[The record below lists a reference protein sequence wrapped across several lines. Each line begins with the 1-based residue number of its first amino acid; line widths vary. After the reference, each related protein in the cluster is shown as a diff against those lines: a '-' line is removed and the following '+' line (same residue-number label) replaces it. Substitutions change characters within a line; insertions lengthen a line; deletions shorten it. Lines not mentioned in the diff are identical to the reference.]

1 MRKILRPS
9 AGVLLSALLLSHQA
23 PLFAQ
28 KRAPVARPPSA
39 AGVRLA
45 RSVVRLENGLTLLMQ
60 PDATLPEVGVE
71 VWIRGG
77 AREESP
83 GQFGVAHL
91 FEHHLPSSGRFFRN
105 AGNRALFGRTA
116 RGGNAATEP
125 DFVRFYSKATP
136 DGLEAILA
144 ALADRLESDPKNFTA
159 ERLKRDQDIVV
170 NELRRD
176 AGTDWDAE
184 VRGRLQ
190 RGTFGAEH
198 PYGHAVSGSETDVRA
213 ATPELMQ
220 DWHRRFAGAS
230 NALVLV
236 SGNFDPAAA
245 EASVRRLFGS
255 IEPRETAARL
265 TEWVPRARPLREV
278 LEREVKQG
286 AVYMRW
292 PVPAWGTP
300 AGDYLSLLAR
310 VLSRRVERGAAEAGS
325 RLSTARAQVELWELA
340 GAFTLK
346 GTFADPASA
355 DAAESLL
362 RWQLERLLR
371 EGPSAQELAL
381 AKAQSQVEFVE
392 SLQQPAWR
400 GGRTDVLGLGLL
412 YRDDPDLYRLRLSLT
427 ASATPEE
434 VAREGR
440 RWLSEPG
447 YVLRVLPRPAR
458 KATAA
463 VDRGATI
470 SAPPPKPAPF
480 PEVSEATLAT
490 GMRLLTA
497 ERTQLPLVR
506 LTLAFDAGSGTDDA
520 ATAGRARAALDALMR
535 QPGAAGGAT
544 LDDALEALGAK
555 PETRLDEDFASLSV
569 TLLSDRVE
577 EAVRLVA
584 SALTRGLT
592 DATVEAARRDA
603 LRDLESELK
612 DPLRLRERALACA
625 LGEEGMCNPAA
636 GTRGGLARLAPEA
649 LRRFYAERYTPA
661 NAVLVAS
668 GDVNRERLS
677 AILVRD
683 LPDRAA
689 RVQSHAGGREAHAS
703 AASSGV
709 AARPGGFVV
718 VDYPG
723 STQAHLLLAL
733 RLPPEAASDPLRAD
747 VLAKA
752 LRTRLME
759 NLRGAKGWSYE
770 VYPFGVDVRRRGA
783 LMRFNI
789 PLQGDKLAES
799 IAEIRAEVK
808 RLRDE
813 PVTAEFLGG
822 VKAYAEGD
830 VTAALT
836 SLELLNEQLL
846 ETARAGRPA
855 GYYAEALRGLPKLTP
870 EDLRLDA
877 LAALDPGGMLWVI
890 AGDRAT
896 VERELREAGVESFRV
911 VGPPD

>member
-1 MRKILRPS
+1 MRGIVHTSRCVIS
-9 AGVLLSALLLSHQA
+9 IALLLHA
-23 PLFAQ
+23 PGALFAQ
-28 KRAPVARPPSA
+28 KRAA
-39 AGVRLA
+39 AAPAPAAADVKLA
-45 RSVVRLENGLTLLMQ
+45 RTVVRLENGLTLLMQ

-77 AREESP
+77 SREESP

-105 AGNRALFGRTA
+105 AENRALFGRAA

-170 NELRRD
+170 NELRRN
-176 AGTDWDAE
+176 AGTDWDVE
-184 VRGRLQ
+184 VNGRLQ

-198 PYGHAVSGSETDVRA
+198 PYGHAVSGSEADVRA

-230 NALVLV
+230 NALVLI

-255 IEPRETAARL
+255 IEPRETLARL
-265 TEWVPRARPLREV
+265 TEWVPSARTLREV
-278 LEREVKQG
+278 TEREVKQG
-286 AVYMRW
+286 TVYMRW

-310 VLSRRVERGAAEAGS
+310 VLSRRVERKVTDAGS
-325 RLSTARAQVELWELA
+325 ALSSARAEVELWELA
-340 GAFTLK
+340 GAFTLR
-346 GTFADPASA
+346 GGFADSASG
-355 DAAESLL
+355 DSAESLL
-362 RWQLERLLR
+362 RSELERLLR

-381 AKAQSQVEFVE
+381 AKAQSQTEFVQ

-412 YRDDPDLYRLRLSLT
+412 YRGDPDLYRARLSRT

-458 KATAA
+458 KAGAA
-463 VDRGATI
+463 IDRGATI

-480 PEVSEATLAT
+480 PEVFEAKLAN

-497 ERTQLPLVR
+497 ERTQLPLVQ
-506 LTLAFDAGSGTDDA
+506 LTLAFDAGSATDDA
-520 ATAGRARAALDALMR
+520 ETAGRARAALNALTR
-535 QPGAAGGAT
+535 QPVAAAGAT
-544 LDDALEALGAK
+544 LADALEALGAK
-555 PETRLDEDFASLSV
+555 PETHLDEDFASLSV
-569 TLLSDRVE
+569 SVLSDRVE
-577 EAVRLVA
+577 EAVRLIADALARDLA
-584 SALTRGLT
+584 SASAGA
-592 DATVEAARRDA
+592 ATRDA
-603 LRDLESELK
+603 LRELESELK
-612 DPLRLRERALACA
+612 DPLRLRWRALACA
-625 LGEEGMCNPAA
+625 LGGDGRCDPGARDGPGA
-636 GTRGGLARLAPEA
+636 RGGLARMTPEA
-649 LRRFYAERYTPA
+649 LRRFYAEHYTPA
-661 NAVLVAS
+661 NALLVAS

-677 AILVRD
+677 ALLARD
-683 LPDRAA
+683 LPGKGARAQTRA
-689 RVQSHAGGREAHAS
+689 RVEARE
-703 AASSGV
+703 V
-709 AARPGGFVV
+709 TARPGGFVV

-733 RLPPEAASDPLRAD
+733 GLSPEAASDPLRAD

-770 VYPFGVDVRRRGA
+770 VYPFGVEVRRRAA
-783 LMRFNI
+783 LMYFNI

-799 IAEIRAEVK
+799 IAEIRAELK

-813 PVTAEFLGG
+813 SVTAEFLAG
-822 VKAYAEGD
+822 VKTYAEGD
-830 VTAALT
+830 ITSALT
-836 SLELLNEQLL
+836 SLELMNGRLL
-846 ETARAGRPA
+846 ELARVGRPA

-870 EDLRLDA
+870 EDLRRDA
-877 LAALDPGGMLWVI
+877 LAALDTDRMVWVI
-890 AGDRAT
+890 AGDRAA

-911 VGPPD
+911 AGASDVR

>member
-1 MRKILRPS
+1 MRRILRPS
-9 AGVLLSALLLSHQA
+9 TCVLLSALLLSNSA

-28 KRAPVARPPSA
+28 KRVATAEPPSA
-39 AGVRLA
+39 ADVRLA
-45 RSVVRLENGLTLLMQ
+45 RTVVRLENGLTLLMQ
-60 PDATLPEVGVE
+60 PDASLPEVGVE

-105 AGNRALFGRTA
+105 AENRALFGRTA

-170 NELRRD
+170 NELRRN
-176 AGTDWDAE
+176 AGTDWDVE
-184 VRGRLQ
+184 VNGRLQ

-213 ATPELMQ
+213 ATVELMQ

-230 NALVLV
+230 NALVLI

-245 EASVRRLFGS
+245 EAIVRRLFGS

-265 TEWVPRARPLREV
+265 TEWVPRARALREV
-278 LEREVKQG
+278 LESEVKQ
-286 AVYMRW
+286 ATVYMRW

-300 AGDYLSLLAR
+300 AGDYLGLLAR
-310 VLSRRVERGAAEAGS
+310 VLSRRVERRAADAGS
-325 RLSTARAQVELWELA
+325 RLSAARAQVELWELA

-346 GTFADPASA
+346 GAFDDSASA

-362 RWQLERLLR
+362 RSELDGLLR
-371 EGPSAQELAL
+371 EGPSVQELAL
-381 AKAQSQVEFVE
+381 AKTQSRLEFVQ

-412 YRDDPDLYRLRLSLT
+412 YRGDPDLYRARLSRT
-427 ASATPEE
+427 SSATPEE

-458 KATAA
+458 VTAGT

-470 SAPPPKPAPF
+470 NAPPPKPASF
-480 PEVSEATLAT
+480 PEVVEAKLAN

-497 ERTQLPLVR
+497 ERTQLPLVQ
-506 LTLAFDAGSGTDDA
+506 LTLAFDAGSATDDA
-520 ATAGRARAALDALMR
+520 ATAGRARAALYALTR
-535 QPGAAGGAT
+535 QPVAAGGAT
-544 LDDALEALGAK
+544 LADALEALGAK

-569 TLLSDRVE
+569 SLSSDRVE
-577 EAVRLVA
+577 DAVRLIA
-584 SALTRGLT
+584 SALTREPT
-592 DATVEAARRDA
+592 DATAEAARRDA

-612 DPLRLRERALACA
+612 EPLRLRRRALACA
-625 LGEEGMCNPAA
+625 LGEEGSCNSGA
-636 GTRGGLARLAPEA
+636 GARGGLARLTPEA
-649 LRRFYAERYTPA
+649 LRRFYAERFTPA

-668 GDVNRERLS
+668 GDVDRRRLS
-677 AILVRD
+677 ALLVRA
-683 LPDRAA
+683 LPSKGS
-689 RVQSHAGGREAHAS
+689 RVQAPARADAPSVTARAGS
-703 AASSGV
+703 
-709 AARPGGFVV
+709 FVV

-723 STQAHLLLAL
+723 SPQAHLLLAL

-770 VYPFGVDVRRRGA
+770 VYPFGVDVRRRDA
-783 LMRFNI
+783 FMYFNI
-789 PLQGDKLAES
+789 PLQSDKLAES
-799 IAEIRAEVK
+799 VAEIRAEVK

-813 PVTAEFLGG
+813 PVTAEFLAG
-822 VKAYAEGD
+822 VKTYAEGD
-830 VTAALT
+830 ITSALT
-836 SLELLNEQLL
+836 SLEIMNEQLL
-846 ETARAGRPA
+846 ETARGGRPA

-870 EDLRLDA
+870 EDLRRDA
-877 LAALDPGGMLWVI
+877 LAALDPERMLWVI
-890 AGDRAT
+890 AGDRAA

-911 VGPPD
+911 VDAPDAR

>member
-1 MRKILRPS
+1 MRRILRPS
-9 AGVLLSALLLSHQA
+9 TCVLLSALLLSASA

-28 KRAPVARPPSA
+28 KRVVTAEPPSA
-39 AGVRLA
+39 ADVRLA
-45 RSVVRLENGLTLLMQ
+45 RTVVRLENGLTLLMQ

-105 AGNRALFGRTA
+105 AENRALFGRAA

-170 NELRRD
+170 NELRRN
-176 AGTDWDAE
+176 AGTDWDVE
-184 VRGRLQ
+184 LNGRLQ

-213 ATPELMQ
+213 ATVELMQ

-230 NALVLV
+230 NALVLI
-236 SGNFDPAAA
+236 SGNFEPAAA
-245 EASVRRLFGS
+245 EAMVRRLFGS
-255 IEPRETAARL
+255 IEPRESASRL
-265 TEWVPRARPLREV
+265 TEWLPRARPLHEV
-278 LEREVKQG
+278 LESEVKQG

-300 AGDYLSLLAR
+300 AGDYLGLLAR
-310 VLSRRVERGAAEAGS
+310 VLSRRVERRAADAGS
-325 RLSTARAQVELWELA
+325 RLSAALAQVELWELA

-346 GTFADPASA
+346 GTFDDAASA

-362 RWQLERLLR
+362 RSELDGLLR

-381 AKAQSQVEFVE
+381 AKTQSRLEFVQ

-412 YRDDPDLYRLRLSLT
+412 YRGDPDLYRARLSRT
-427 ASATPEE
+427 SSATPEE
-434 VAREGR
+434 VAREGH

-458 KATAA
+458 MAA
-463 VDRGATI
+463 GTVDRGATI
-470 SAPPPKPAPF
+470 NAPPPKPASF
-480 PEVSEATLAT
+480 PEVFEAKLAN

-497 ERTQLPLVR
+497 ERTQLPLVQ
-506 LTLAFDAGSGTDDA
+506 LTLAFDAGSATDDA
-520 ATAGRARAALDALMR
+520 ATAGRARAALYALTR
-535 QPGAAGGAT
+535 QPVAAGGAT
-544 LDDALEALGAK
+544 LADALEALGAK
-555 PETRLDEDFASLSV
+555 PETQMDEDFASLSV
-569 TLLSDRVE
+569 SLLSDRVE
-577 EAVRLVA
+577 DAVRLIA
-584 SALTRGLT
+584 SALARELT
-592 DATVEAARRDA
+592 GATAEAAKRDA

-612 DPLRLRERALACA
+612 EPLRLRRRALACA
-625 LGEEGMCNPAA
+625 LGEEGSCEHGASARAA
-636 GTRGGLARLAPEA
+636 LTRLTPEA
-649 LRRFYAERYTPA
+649 LRRFYAERFTPA
-661 NAVLVAS
+661 NAVLVTS
-668 GDVNRERLS
+668 GDVDRRRLS
-677 AILVRD
+677 ALLVRD
-683 LPDRAA
+683 LPGKGAHVPARADA
-689 RVQSHAGGREAHAS
+689 RSVT
-703 AASSGV
+703 
-709 AARPGGFVV
+709 ARPGGFVV

-770 VYPFGVDVRRRGA
+770 VYPFGVDVR
-783 LMRFNI
+783 MRDAFMYFNI

-799 IAEIRAEVK
+799 VAEIRAEVK

-813 PVTAEFLGG
+813 PVTADFLSG
-822 VKAYAEGD
+822 VKTYAEGD
-830 VTAALT
+830 ITSALT
-836 SLELLNEQLL
+836 SLEIMNAQLL
-846 ETARAGRPA
+846 ETARGGRPA
-855 GYYAEALRGLPKLTP
+855 GYYAEALRGLSKLTP
-870 EDLRLDA
+870 EDLRRDA
-877 LAALDPGGMLWVI
+877 LAALDSDRMLWVI
-890 AGDRAT
+890 AGDRAA

-911 VGPPD
+911 FGAPDVR

>member
-1 MRKILRPS
+1 
-9 AGVLLSALLLSHQA
+9 
-23 PLFAQ
+23 
-28 KRAPVARPPSA
+28 
-39 AGVRLA
+39 
-45 RSVVRLENGLTLLMQ
+45 VRLENGLTLLMQ

-77 AREESP
+77 GREESP

-91 FEHHLPSSGRFFRN
+91 FEHHLPSSGRFSRN
-105 AGNRALFGRTA
+105 AENRALYGRTA

-144 ALADRLESDPKNFTA
+144 ALADRLESDPKSFTA

-170 NELRRD
+170 NELRRN

-184 VRGRLQ
+184 VNGRLQ

-198 PYGHAVSGSETDVRA
+198 PYGHAVSGSEADVRA

-220 DWHRRFAGAS
+220 EWHRRFAGAS
-230 NALVLV
+230 NSLVLI

-255 IEPRETAARL
+255 IEPRETAARM
-265 TEWVPRARPLREV
+265 TEWVPRSRALGEV
-278 LEREVKQG
+278 VEREVKQG
-286 AVYMRW
+286 TVYMRW
-292 PVPAWGTP
+292 PVPAWGAP
-300 AGDYLSLLAR
+300 AGDNLSLLAR
-310 VLSRRVERGAAEAGS
+310 VLSRRVERRVTDAGS
-325 RLSTARAQVELWELA
+325 VLSSASAEVELWELA

-346 GTFADPASA
+346 GAFADPASA
-355 DAAESLL
+355 DAVENLL
-362 RWQLERLLR
+362 RSELEGLLR
-371 EGPSAQELAL
+371 EGPSARELAL
-381 AKAQSQVEFVE
+381 AKAQSQTEFVQ

-412 YRDDPDLYRLRLSLT
+412 YRGDPDTYRARLSRT
-427 ASATPEE
+427 ASATSEE

-458 KATAA
+458 KAVGS

-470 SAPPPKPAPF
+470 SAPAPRPASF
-480 PEVSEATLAT
+480 PEVFESRLAN

-497 ERTQLPLVR
+497 ERPQLPLVR
-506 LTLAFDAGSGTDDA
+506 LTLAFDAGSATDDA
-520 ATAGRARAALDALMR
+520 ATPGRARAALNALAR
-535 QPGAAGGAT
+535 QPVSAGGAT
-544 LDDALEALGAK
+544 LAEALEALGAK

-569 TLLSDRVE
+569 SVLSDRVG

-584 SALTRGLT
+584 SALTRDLA
-592 DATVEAARRDA
+592 DASAEAATRDA
-603 LRDLESELK
+603 QREIESELK
-612 DPLRLRERALACA
+612 DPLRLRRRALACA
-625 LGEEGMCNPAA
+625 LVGEGRCNQSAQDGA
-636 GTRGGLARLAPEA
+636 GARGGLARLTPEA
-649 LRRFYAERYTPA
+649 LRRFYAEHYTPA

-668 GDVNRERLS
+668 GDVDRERLS
-677 AILVRD
+677 ASLVRD
-683 LPDRAA
+683 LPSRGERTRTRRTSVAEARDTSTVAA
-689 RVQSHAGGREAHAS
+689 T
-703 AASSGV
+703 
-709 AARPGGFVV
+709 ARPGGFVV

-783 LMRFNI
+783 LMYFNI

-813 PVTAEFLGG
+813 AATAEFIGG
-822 VKAYAEGD
+822 VKSYAEGD
-830 VTAALT
+830 IT
-836 SLELLNEQLL
+836 SAFTSPELMNGRLLEL
-846 ETARAGRPA
+846 ARAGRPA
-855 GYYAEALRGLPKLTP
+855 DYYAEALRRLPKLTP
-870 EDLRLDA
+870 EDLRRDA
-877 LAALDPGGMLWVI
+877 LAALDADALVWVI
-890 AGDRAT
+890 AGDRAA

-911 VGPPD
+911 VGASDVQ